1 MFQAKIYVTLRK
13 SVLDP
18 QGTAVR
24 KSLYALGWH
33 NVPDVRIGRYMVVD
47 IEAADRSAAEEQ
59 VKDMCDKL
67 LVNPVIEDYTFELV
81 EV

>member
-1 MFQAKIYVTLRK
+1 LFQAKIYVTLRK

-18 QGTAVR
+18 QGSAVR
-24 KSLYALGWH
+24 KSLFALGWH

-47 IEAADRSAAEEQ
+47 IDVNDRAEAEKQ

>member
-1 MFQAKIYVTLRK
+1 MWQAKIYVTLRK

-18 QGTAVR
+18 QGSVVR
-24 KSLYALGWH
+24 KSLFALGYH
-33 NVPDVRIGRYMVVD
+33 NVSEVRIGRYMVVD
-47 IEAADRSAAEEQ
+47 LEAADRAAAEKQ
-59 VKDMCDKL
+59 VRDMCDKL

>member
-18 QGTAVR
+18 QGSVVR
-24 KSLYALGWH
+24 KSLFALGYH
-33 NVPDVRIGRYMVVD
+33 NVPEVRIGRYMVVD
-47 IEAADRSAAEEQ
+47 LEVADRAEAAKQ

>member
-1 MFQAKIYVTLRK
+1 VFQAKIYVTLRK

-18 QGTAVR
+18 QGSVVR
-24 KSLYALGWH
+24 KSLYALGYH
-33 NVPDVRIGRYMVVD
+33 NVQEVRIGRYMVVD
-47 IEAADRSAAEEQ
+47 LEVADRAEAEKQ
-59 VKDMCDKL
+59 VRDMCDKL

>member
-18 QGTAVR
+18 QGSVVR
-24 KSLYALGWH
+24 KSLFALGYQ
-33 NVPDVRIGRYMVVD
+33 NVPEVRIGRYMVVD
-47 IEAADRSAAEEQ
+47 LEVADREEAEKQ

>member
-18 QGTAVR
+18 QGNVVR
-24 KSLYALGWH
+24 KSLCALGYS
-33 NVPDVRIGRYMVVD
+33 NVPEVRIGRYMVVD
-47 IEAADRSAAEEQ
+47 IEITDRAEAEKQ
-59 VKDMCDKL
+59 VRDMCDKL

>member
-1 MFQAKIYVTLRK
+1 MYQAKIYVTLRK

-18 QGTAVR
+18 QGSVVR
-24 KSLYALGWH
+24 KSLYALGWK
-33 NVPDVRIGRYMVVD
+33 NVPEVRIGRYMVVD
-47 IEAADRSAAEEQ
+47 LEVADRSEAENQ